1 VKKVIAEV
9 DHNMFL
15 RICERLLLRLML
27 LDHYDNNNAAGTC
40 DHYGPSEGRL
50 VLLHRFF
57 VLGAVSLLIFGAMY
71 FAFMSLLN
79 IIFLIKSLANSLYE
93 MLSDI
98 GPAIATGV
106 SDFWRVM
113 LNGISEIWSICT
125 RDNVQY
131 LLALVIIYHLMPTIV
146 TFFCDWRRT
155 TLGLKDGDVC
165 HSS

>member
-1 VKKVIAEV
+1 
-9 DHNMFL
+9 MLFL

-27 LDHYDNNNAAGTC
+27 LDHYDDNNNVAGTC

-79 IIFLIKSLANSLYE
+79 IIFLIKSFANSLYE

-98 GPAIATGV
+98 GPAIAAGV

-113 LNGISEIWSICT
+113 LSGISEIWSICT

-131 LLALVIIYHLMPTIV
+131 LLALVIFYHLMPIIV
-146 TFFCDWRRT
+146 TFFAI
-155 TLGLKDGDVC
+155 GDALR
-165 HSS
+165 SATER